1 MAIDVLPQMTE
12 SKKKIDMHVK
22 IASKILS
29 EIKSRQIDKLQDIED
44 EILQSK
50 KVSGENRQDLENL
63 LGIEVPNSHLL
74 ENKQQFMDKVRLLII
89 MILCLKDMD
98 LLEQMMQKVMQ
109 IHSDPQEVETLQ
121 KVKKMFIKR
130 QVSCY

>member
-1 MAIDVLPQMTE
+1 M
-12 SKKKIDMHVK
+12 
-22 IASKILS
+22 S

-63 LGIEVPNSHLL
+63 LGIEVPNSHLP

-89 MILCLKDMD
+89 MILCLKDMG

-130 QVSCY
+130 QVSCH